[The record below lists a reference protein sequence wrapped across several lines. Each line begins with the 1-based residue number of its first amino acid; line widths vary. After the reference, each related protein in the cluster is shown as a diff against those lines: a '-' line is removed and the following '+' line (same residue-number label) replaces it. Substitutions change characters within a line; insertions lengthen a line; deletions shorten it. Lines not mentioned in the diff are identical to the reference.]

1 MPRRGSLRAV
11 ALAAALSVGM
21 AGARAADETKYP
33 DWQAQWKNASGG
45 HFNAAKPRLKQEAPL
60 TAEYQAIY
68 EAGVAN
74 AAAGGQDN
82 DPVWRCILPGM
93 QRATIFCGV

>member
-1 MPRRGSLRAV
+1 
-11 ALAAALSVGM
+11 M